1 MIEAKEGKI
10 AASSQLGVLE
20 QSCLAAEHCCTRT
33 SPEEF
38 ELEVEA
44 AEPGF
49 AVAAAGLEL
58 GPHLPEV

>member
-1 MIEAKEGKI
+1 MGKI
-10 AASSQLGVLE
+10 AASGQLGAWEHNCPAV
-20 QSCLAAEHCCTRT
+20 EHCCIGA
-33 SPEEF
+33 SPGDF